1 MDWPLRDL
9 FVAFIER
16 MREAAI
22 ERHRA
27 EVLVWAVLAPYQ
39 KERSK
44 PPAPPR
50 ILRIS

>member
-9 FVAFIER
+9 FLGFAER
-16 MREAAI
+16 LREAAI

-27 EVLVWAVLAPYQ
+27 EVLVWAVLAPWQ
-39 KERSK
+39 KQKSK

-50 ILRIS
+50 ILFK